1 MEMTFPP
8 HPLSGNH
15 QDANHHLC
23 QTQLQETS
31 RFSSHDSAQAGACLY
46 THKHPPCSWA
56 CLPKETSLKIPS
68 CGCNVSCASA
78 PCQHALEHFLI
89 SHFRGLSQ
97 KKTWYFSCDLFLASL
112 YFYHCV
118 FILFSVSEQ
127 SQDCSVGLDILHS
140 TSLLKVLYKTW
151 ILIIVR
157 TVRFIF
163 NLQCSSLYMQLRQ
176 KSTKGNLAVN
186 WHSLDMPARMHC
198 H

>member
-1 MEMTFPP
+1 MESTFPP

-15 QDANHHLC
+15 QDANYHLC

-31 RFSSHDSAQAGACLY
+31 RFKSHDRQVHAC
-46 THKHPPCSWA
+46 THTNIPLCSWA
-56 CLPKETSLKIPS
+56 CLPKETSLKITS
-68 CGCNVSCASA
+68 CSCNVSCASA
-78 PCQHALEHFLI
+78 PCQYALQHFLI

-97 KKTWYFSCDLFLASL
+97 KKTWYFSCDIFLASL

-118 FILFSVSEQ
+118 FILFSMSEQ
-127 SQDCSVGLDILHS
+127 SQDCNIGLDILHS

-157 TVRFIF
+157 TVHFIF
-163 NLQCSSLYMQLRQ
+163 NLQCSSLHMQLRQ

-186 WHSLDMPARMHC
+186 WHGLYMHC

>member
-1 MEMTFPP
+1 MLVHTQTSPVLMSLPSQGNQPKNTQLWLQCELCLCSLSACIRALLNFTFPW
-8 HPLSGNH
+8 L
-15 QDANHHLC
+15 
-23 QTQLQETS
+23 
-31 RFSSHDSAQAGACLY
+31 
-46 THKHPPCSWA
+46 
-56 CLPKETSLKIPS
+56 
-68 CGCNVSCASA
+68 VS
-78 PCQHALEHFLI
+78 
-89 SHFRGLSQ
+89 
-97 KKTWYFSCDLFLASL
+97 KKTWYFSCDLFLGSL

-127 SQDCSVGLDILHS
+127 SQDCSIGLDILHS

-186 WHSLDMPARMHC
+186 WHSLYMPARMHC